1 LIAVGESIVLSSSR
15 EQENLDYQAKI
26 AELQVRDALTGL
38 YNRSHFIR
46 MTSAEVEKDRSGA
59 VSALLY
65 IRPDRFSVIDERLG
79 PVASDAVL
87 RSLGMLVEEQCGK
100 HSVVARFGGNIFT
113 ALVVR
118 RSFSH
123 ICKLAEN
130 LVEAIST
137 SVFSAG
143 PLSTSMTASIGMV
156 ELSECI
162 TDSTQAF
169 SLAQAAAKQSRQ
181 AGGDRMQVN
190 RSLEMD
196 EYGNLQDAGWVRKIR
211 TALEDN
217 AFHLVY
223 QPIASLMGASIN
235 NVDVLV
241 RMLDKEGEDILPG
254 EFMPAAERT
263 GLMPEIDRWVIAE
276 ALEVAAQ
283 RTADGKQSVFFL
295 RISEASLREEGFI
308 DWLGERALSYDLSPK
323 SIVLQ
328 VSESFLE
335 HNISR
340 IRRLVQVC
348 AELGFQLAVANVG
361 VADNCLQLIKLVAM
375 DYLVIDG
382 SFMEN
387 LEDEGSRIQLEEI
400 VAAARE
406 KQVATIGS
414 RVENAAELSAL
425 CHMGIDYIVGYHVQE
440 PEETIAE
447 DIQLPD

>member
-1 LIAVGESIVLSSSR
+1 
-15 EQENLDYQAKI
+15 
-26 AELQVRDALTGL
+26 
-38 YNRSHFIR
+38 
-46 MTSAEVEKDRSGA
+46 
-59 VSALLY
+59 
-65 IRPDRFSVIDERLG
+65 
-79 PVASDAVL
+79 
-87 RSLGMLVEEQCGK
+87 
-100 HSVVARFGGNIFT
+100 
-113 ALVVR
+113 
-118 RSFSH
+118 
-123 ICKLAEN
+123 
-130 LVEAIST
+130 
-137 SVFSAG
+137 
-143 PLSTSMTASIGMV
+143 
-156 ELSECI
+156 
-162 TDSTQAF
+162 
-169 SLAQAAAKQSRQ
+169 
-181 AGGDRMQVN
+181 MQVN

-223 QPIASLMGASIN
+223 QPIASLMGASASN
-235 NVDVLV
+235 SDVLV
-241 RMLDKEGEDILPG
+241 RMLDKDGEDILPG

-263 GLMPEIDRWVIAE
+263 GLMPEIDRWVIGE
-276 ALEVAAQ
+276 ALKVAAQ
-283 RTADGKQSVFFL
+283 RTAEGKHSALFL
-295 RISEASLREEGFI
+295 RVSEASLREEGFME
-308 DWLGERALSYDLSPK
+308 WLGELALSYDLAPK

-387 LEDEGSRIQLEEI
+387 LENEESREKLQQI
-400 VAAARE
+400 VAAARD

-440 PEETIAE
+440 PEETIVD
-447 DIQLPD
+447 DIQLPE